1 MPYFVNLLLYIVVPV
16 NKTDLLFTVIC
27 FAIVLILCSVYL
39 GIHLRSEML
48 PQQPTDYELGQVSGS
63 LFQKDSTAS
72 ATPLSALF
80 GSAAPAAM
88 LVFHPPAEVSASTST
103 EVKKKKPAEVSSQQ
117 GLTCKRKNKIQSK
130 AEKRLE
136 GRSAFVLHPPV

>member
-1 MPYFVNLLLYIVVPV
+1 MPV

-27 FAIVLILCSVYL
+27 FAIVLLLCSVYPRMNCDL
-39 GIHLRSEML
+39 GIHVRSEKML
-48 PQQPTDYELGQVSGS
+48 PGQQPADYELGQVSGS
-63 LFQKDSTAS
+63 LFQKDSAAS

-80 GSAAPAAM
+80 DSAAPATV
-88 LVFHPPAEVSASTST
+88 LVFHPPAEISASTSP
-103 EVKKKKPAEVSSQQ
+103 EVKKKKPAEVSDQP

-136 GRSAFVLHPPV
+136 GRSDLVPHPRV